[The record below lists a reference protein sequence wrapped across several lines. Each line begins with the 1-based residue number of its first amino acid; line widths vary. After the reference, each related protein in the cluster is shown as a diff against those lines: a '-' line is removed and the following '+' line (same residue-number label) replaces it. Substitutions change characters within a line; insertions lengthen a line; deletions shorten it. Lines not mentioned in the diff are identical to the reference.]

1 MFIDKYNKHRGEF
14 IMSKLEVFD
23 PPMCCSTGICGASDD
38 PTLVTFAS
46 DLEWLKQQGVEIVR
60 HGITLE
66 PVEFLKNEAVQSI
79 LNVEGN
85 SSLPIITIDGEI
97 VSKGCYCSR
106 LKLAELCKV
115 EYNEDEA
122 PPVHREENCCC
133 GVDCDCSP
141 AESNV
146 GSSCG
151 AECDCTNAAA
161 EDNCYCETF
170 SPSYPK
176 PNLSFN
182 NSIKTIFI
190 AILLIIIFILLI
202 KIFF

>member
-1 MFIDKYNKHRGEF
+1 MP
-14 IMSKLEVFD
+14 KLEVFD

-46 DLEWLKQQGVEIVR
+46 DLEWLKKQGVEVVR
-60 HGITLE
+60 HVLTLE

-85 SSLPIITIDGEI
+85 SSLPIITVDGEI
-97 VSKGCYCSR
+97 VSKSGYCSR
-106 LKLAELCKV
+106 SKLAELCKV

-141 AESNV
+141 VEQNRV
-146 GSSCG
+146 SSCG
-151 AECDCTNAAA
+151 AECDCTNSAA
-161 EDNCYCETF
+161 EDNCYCETS
-170 SPSYPK
+170 SPDYPE
-176 PNLSFN
+176 PNT
-182 NSIKTIFI
+182 SINDFKKITFIVILLFVI
-190 AILLIIIFILLI
+190 AIILF